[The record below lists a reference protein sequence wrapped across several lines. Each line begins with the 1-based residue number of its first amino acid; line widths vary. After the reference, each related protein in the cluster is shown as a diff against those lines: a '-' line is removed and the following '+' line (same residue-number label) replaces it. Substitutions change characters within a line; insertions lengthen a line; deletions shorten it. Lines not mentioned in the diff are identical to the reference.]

1 MIAVSQLPRYD
12 TLPPAEKLLTL
23 VFALVGKDKADQLV
37 FDHSLVEPDVRMSYR
52 VDGKLWEMV
61 PPPAHV
67 WPTIV
72 RCLRR
77 NSRLIPRRL
86 SNLFRRG
93 RFPDFP
99 AGGTLP
105 VRYGEVTCKF
115 DILFFRGRTAQHIWV
130 EKLDAFDVSQVSA
143 EFLRR
148 HVRAAP
154 DESPDY

>member
-1 MIAVSQLPRYD
+1 MIDVGQIPRYE

-37 FDHSLVEPDVRMSYR
+37 LDHSLIEPAVRMSYR
-52 VDGKLWEMV
+52 VDGKLWELV
-61 PPPAHV
+61 PPPVHV
-67 WPTIV
+67 WPAIV
-72 RCLRR
+72 RCLKR

-93 RFPDFP
+93 AFPDFP

-105 VRYGEVTCKF
+105 VRYGDETCKF

-130 EKLDAFDVSQVSA
+130 EKLDAFDVSQISA
-143 EFLRR
+143 EFMRR
-148 HVRAAP
+148 RMHVGRNGLTQF
-154 DESPDY
+154 